1 MENQN
6 NNEVF
11 NIDEKLAKAI
21 VNKQFY
27 YLGSIKY
34 NHVSKYRDY
43 VANAYSFRSFIR
55 TYLFFI

>member
-1 MENQN
+1 MEIIEIKRMENQN

-27 YLGSIKY
+27 YS
-34 NHVSKYRDY
+34 
-43 VANAYSFRSFIR
+43 ANEEDSE
-55 TYLFFI
+55 